1 MKRLWI
7 LPMKLEQL
15 LFSNQTI
22 LSPILYIKNFQIRT
36 IRYQLLLVGIIEWK
50 IQKFFVSIIE
60 P

>member
-50 IQKFFVSIIE
+50 IRKFSVSIIE